1 MVVFHS
7 YGGAKQTKR
16 NQLSFFFSFILIFSV
31 TEDGKL
37 LKLMVNT
44 NANLPLRGDS
54 DLALFSFTSVFFLKA
69 CAASVC
75 DRVLIIDLSQQTSAL
90 SSTVSMDLGLLV
102 VDKTLARAK
111 SDALVNKLTV

>member
-1 MVVFHS
+1 MFHS

-31 TEDGKL
+31 TEVGNL
-37 LKLMVNT
+37 QKLMVNT

-54 DLALFSFTSVFFLKA
+54 DLAFFSFISAFFLGA
-69 CAASVC
+69 CVASVS

-90 SSTVSMDLGLLV
+90 SSSGYTFTG
-102 VDKTLARAK
+102 R
-111 SDALVNKLTV
+111 